1 VGEKAVNFENWYDE
15 NLKTMLKEHN
25 LHSALEWAWQA
36 AQEAERNRINALVI
50 KVRAEGNFAGT
61 AWWDSAEEIRRL
73 IHAGVNCYFDGSG
86 NK

>member
-1 VGEKAVNFENWYDE
+1 MNSFEDWYDE
-15 NLKTMLKEHN
+15 NLRDLLKGN
-25 LHSALEWAWQA
+25 LRGGLLAAWEA

-73 IHAGVNCYFDGSG
+73 IHAQVNCYFDGSG

>member
-1 VGEKAVNFENWYDE
+1 MNSFEDWYDE
-15 NLKTMLKEHN
+15 NLRDLLKGN
-25 LHSALEWAWQA
+25 LRGGLLAAWEA

-73 IHAGVNCYFDGSG
+73 IHAPT
-86 NK
+86 

>member
-1 VGEKAVNFENWYDE
+1 MTFEEFIESTQSLCWSEDE
-15 NLKTMLKEHN
+15 RELVEMV
-25 LHSALEWAWQA
+25 WRV

-73 IHAGVNCYFDGSG
+73 IHAQVNCYFDGSG